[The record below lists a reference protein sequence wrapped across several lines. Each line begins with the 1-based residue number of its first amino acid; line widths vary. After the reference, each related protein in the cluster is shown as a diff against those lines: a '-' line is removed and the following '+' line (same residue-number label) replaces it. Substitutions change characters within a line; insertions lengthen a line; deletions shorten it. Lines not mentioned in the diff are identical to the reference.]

1 VIYFDTCALLKLIR
15 EDADSAAL
23 GAFIDGRPG
32 TRWFSSE
39 IAKAELART
48 LRRVNEDDR
57 GRLVDDSRLGA
68 ELGYAE
74 QLCAHLD
81 LIAVSS
87 RVISAAAAIEQP
99 FLRTL
104 DAIHLAAAS
113 SMRASLSAFVTY
125 DKRLAAAARQA
136 ELPVRSPS

>member
-15 EDADSAAL
+15 EDASSAAL
-23 GAFIDGRPG
+23 GAFIDARPG

-48 LRRVNEDDR
+48 LRRINHDDR
-57 GRLVDDSRLGA
+57 GRLLDEARLGT

-87 RVISAAAAIEQP
+87 RVISEAAAIGQP

-113 SMRASLSAFVTY
+113 SLRAGLSAFVTY

-136 ELPVRSPS
+136 ELPVLSPA

>member
-48 LRRVNEDDR
+48 LRRINHDDR
-57 GRLVDDSRLGA
+57 GRLVDDARLDA

-74 QLCAHLD
+74 QLWTHLD

-87 RVISAAAAIEQP
+87 RVVSEAAAIEQP

-113 SMRASLSAFVTY
+113 SLRASLSAFVTY

-136 ELPVRSPS
+136 ELPVRSPA